1 MMDKSSDNAATLEDL
16 RLPSV
21 TDPQDRIFCPRSVF
35 YQAAIPAKGELS
47 GWILNCPTTANV
59 PAYFV
64 TDKSSAG
71 STVRHPVRP
80 VHLPVNRYARYIPS
94 LGKMLELHA
103 LQKHDEA
110 DVDAFSQWMNNDRV
124 AKFWGMKGDKEV
136 VHRPYIEKMD
146 KDRHITQIIGTLDGE
161 RFLYTEIYYVLEDHL
176 APYADGDVG
185 AYDMGFHLLVGN
197 ENLRGPHI
205 VRAWLT
211 SIVHM
216 LFLQDPRTRYV
227 FLEPRA
233 DNVKLIGYLLQHGF
247 TKLKEFNF
255 PHKKAAL
262 MRIERT
268 TFFEIGPAC

>member
-16 RLPSV
+16 RLPSGQIVVATIANKSQIRLVLKVKSKLLLEFSFSSETDTLEFPGSFDLFDLWLALFSIFQFYPQITEVNLSSSTIIDDSQLNSLVV

-161 RFLYTEIYYVLEDHL
+161 RFLYTGRFTQS
-176 APYADGDVG
+176 P
-185 AYDMGFHLLVGN
+185 
-197 ENLRGPHI
+197 LR
-205 VRAWLT
+205 L
-211 SIVHM
+211 S
-216 LFLQDPRTRYV
+216 Y
-227 FLEPRA
+227 
-233 DNVKLIGYLLQHGF
+233 
-247 TKLKEFNF
+247 
-255 PHKKAAL
+255 
-262 MRIERT
+262 
-268 TFFEIGPAC
+268 